1 MSAKLK
7 STSRR
12 NVYPMARKPEMP
24 RINTVTVAFN
34 GNREAFENFM
44 NSIITDYLN
53 STGEADFIEN
63 VELSVESA

>member
-1 MSAKLK
+1 
-7 STSRR
+7 
-12 NVYPMARKPEMP
+12 MARKPEMP

-34 GNREAFENFM
+34 GKQEALENFM

-53 STGEADFIEN
+53 STGEADFTPN

>member
-1 MSAKLK
+1 
-7 STSRR
+7 
-12 NVYPMARKPEMP
+12 MARKPETP

-53 STGEADFIEN
+53 STGEAEFIEN

>member
-1 MSAKLK
+1 
-7 STSRR
+7 
-12 NVYPMARKPEMP
+12 MARKPEMP
-24 RINTVTVAFN
+24 RINTVAVAFN

-53 STGEADFIEN
+53 STGEADFIQN